1 MSNKEVA
8 VCRTPL
14 FTGLT
19 LNSNIYEIKLV
30 IYLPLMLI
38 SITELLKKLLC
49 CISHHLRIVNW
60 FEKINLS
67 KYSGS

>member
-1 MSNKEVA
+1 MSNKGVA

-19 LNSNIYEIKLV
+19 LNSNIYEIKLM

-38 SITELLKKLLC
+38 SITELLKNC
-49 CISHHLRIVNW
+49 CVASLII
-60 FEKINLS
+60 
-67 KYSGS
+67 